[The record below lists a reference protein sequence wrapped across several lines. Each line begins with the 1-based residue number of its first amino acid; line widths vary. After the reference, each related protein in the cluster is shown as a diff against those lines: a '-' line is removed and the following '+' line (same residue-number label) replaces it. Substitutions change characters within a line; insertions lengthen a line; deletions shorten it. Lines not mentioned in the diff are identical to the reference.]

1 MASNAMTVAYNQIS
15 DIYGKTLFGTS
26 NRYDAHK
33 KSDLRDTYNRIVKSN
48 KESPLYRLKDNDNV
62 ASFAINV
69 KEQAEAMKNVVA
81 SLSEDGEGMEAVY
94 GKKIAASD
102 DPDVVTAEYI
112 GDASDENTTGFSLEV
127 KQLATPQINEGNYLR
142 RDGRDFRPGSYS
154 FDLNT
159 NHGSY
164 EFQYNV
170 NDDDSDEE
178 VQAKVRKL
186 INNAGIGLT
195 AELVSNADNTRKAL
209 HIESKQ
215 TGLSGSEEFLFQIVP
230 ASDRGSSD
238 AMNVLGIDRVS
249 SEAENSRFVLNGNE
263 HSSYAN
269 TFTVNNRFSV
279 TLNGVSQEGHAAF
292 IGFKPSADAVADNV
306 ENLISAYNSIINTA
320 SSFAD
325 RQETSAKLLSDVSAI
340 AGRFKDQFA
349 EIGLNVEDDASITMD
364 REALIS
370 SIEENGGDSSRAF
383 GTLNSF
389 RDALGRHANKASID
403 PMSYVDKVVVE
414 YKIPGKSFSAPYA
427 TSPYAGMMVD
437 RIC

>member
-1 MASNAMTVAYNQIS
+1 MS
-15 DIYGKTLFGTS
+15 
-26 NRYDAHK
+26 
-33 KSDLRDTYNRIVKSN
+33 
-48 KESPLYRLKDNDNV
+48 
-62 ASFAINV
+62 
-69 KEQAEAMKNVVA
+69 
-81 SLSEDGEGMEAVY
+81 
-94 GKKIAASD
+94 
-102 DPDVVTAEYI
+102 
-112 GDASDENTTGFSLEV
+112 
-127 KQLATPQINEGNYLR
+127 
-142 RDGRDFRPGSYS
+142 
-154 FDLNT
+154 
-159 NHGSY
+159 
-164 EFQYNV
+164 
-170 NDDDSDEE
+170 
-178 VQAKVRKL
+178 
-186 INNAGIGLT
+186 
-195 AELVSNADNTRKAL
+195 
-209 HIESKQ
+209 
-215 TGLSGSEEFLFQIVP
+215 
-230 ASDRGSSD
+230 
-238 AMNVLGIDRVS
+238 VLGIDKIT

-306 ENLISAYNSIINTA
+306 ENLVSAYNSIINTA
-320 SSFAD
+320 NSFSD

-349 EIGLNVEDDASITMD
+349 EMGLTVEDNASITMD

-370 SIEENGGDSSRAF
+370 SIDENGGDSSRAF
-383 GTLNSF
+383 NTLNSF